1 MLAYLV
7 RARPFNPIPMPTLVD
22 NKEIVRRFAE
32 EFINE
37 GNYDT
42 AAEFLAEDIADHTP
56 LGETTG
62 REAVVETLKTVRTAF
77 PDFVIT
83 PREIVAEDD
92 TVAVRMIQRGTHE
105 GTFLGI
111 EPTGTAFEIEAMA
124 FVRLEDGKIVERWG
138 RPDLLGLLR
147 QLGQTEIPAPPA

>member
-1 MLAYLV
+1 
-7 RARPFNPIPMPTLVD
+7 MPALVD

-42 AAEFLAEDIADHTP
+42 AEELLAEDIADHTP
-56 LGETTG
+56 LGDTTG
-62 REAVVETLKTVRTAF
+62 RETVVETLKTVRTAF

-83 PREIVAEDD
+83 PQEIVAEDD
-92 TVAVRMIQRGTHE
+92 TVAVRMTQRGTHQ
-105 GTFLGI
+105 GTFMGI
-111 EPTGTAFEIEAMA
+111 EPTGNAFEIEAMA

-147 QLGQTEIPAPPA
+147 QLGLTELPAAPA